1 MPIVATVSGPA
12 ESVTVDIC
20 RELVKRIPWAEYGET
35 VIPIDTLGQGIVS
48 NHDSGSVAVR
58 LRGQQPAPDY
68 ADSGETEAD
77 VRLMLEQ
84 PITTDAD
91 DRLTFI
97 NRRMDVREVL
107 SLLTGPIGA

>member
-1 MPIVATVSGPA
+1 MTAVALP
-12 ESVTVDIC
+12 SVY
-20 RELVKRIPWAEYGET
+20 A
-35 VIPIDTLGQGIVS
+35 
-48 NHDSGSVAVR
+48 
-58 LRGQQPAPDY
+58 GQQPAPDY
-68 ADSGETEAD
+68 GDSGETEAD